1 MCNFAANFY
10 TMNLVIDVG
19 NSAVKLAVFD
29 GFKLVSVTKES
40 KTRLVSTVKSLIK
53 KFKISDTIISKVGRL
68 SPQTT
73 DKISHLTNLIV
84 LSSDT
89 LLPFQN
95 CYKTPETLGVDR
107 LALAAAAVLHYPH
120 QNVLV
125 IDAGT
130 CVTYDFVNENHQY
143 LGGAISPGLTMRYK
157 AMHTFTEKLPL
168 LKPSSTNMLIGGTTL
183 ESMHTGAFVGI
194 LNEIDGFISTYKSNY
209 PNLTVI
215 LTGGDAKIL
224 GNQLKNSIF
233 ANSNFLLEGL
243 NSILEFNITK

>member
-1 MCNFAANFY
+1 
-10 TMNLVIDVG
+10 MNLIIDVG
-19 NSAVKLAVFD
+19 NTAVKLAVFD
-29 GFKLVSVTKES
+29 GFKLKTQTTES
-40 KTRLVSTVKSLIK
+40 KTRVLSAVKSLIK
-53 KFKISDTIISKVGRL
+53 KFKVNHAIISKVGSL
-68 SPQTT
+68 SHYTIH
-73 DKISHLTNLIV
+73 KISEYTNLII
-84 LSSDT
+84 LTKDT
-89 LLPFQN
+89 PVPFKN
-95 CYKTPETLGVDR
+95 CYKTPETLGADR
-107 LALAAAAVLHYPH
+107 IALAAAAVLQYP
-120 QNVLV
+120 NTNLLV

-130 CVTYDFVNENHQY
+130 CVTYDFINNQKQY

-168 LKPSSTNMLIGGTTL
+168 LKPNATNQLTGGTTL
-183 ESMHTGAFVGI
+183 ESMHTGTFVGI
-194 LNEIDGFISTYKSNY
+194 LNEIDGFISAYKNIY

>member
-1 MCNFAANFY
+1 
-10 TMNLVIDVG
+10 MNLVIDVG
-19 NSAVKLAVFD
+19 NSTVKLAVFD
-29 GFKLVSVTKES
+29 GFKLMSITKES

-53 KFKISDTIISKVGRL
+53 KFKVSHAIISKVGHL
-68 SPQTT
+68 SPKTI
-73 DKISHLTNLIV
+73 DKISHLTNLII
-84 LSSDT
+84 LNKDT
-89 LLPFQN
+89 ALPFQN
-95 CYKTPETLGVDR
+95 CYKTPETLGADR
-107 LALAAAAVLHYPH
+107 IALAAAAVLHYAH
-120 QNVLV
+120 HNILA

-130 CVTYDFVNENHQY
+130 CITYDFVNENHQY
-143 LGGAISPGLTMRYK
+143 LGGAISPGLNMRYK

-168 LKPSSTNMLIGGTTL
+168 LKPSSTNMIIGGTTL

-194 LNEIDGFISTYKSNY
+194 LNEIDGFISAYKNIY

-224 GNQLKNSIF
+224 ANQLKNSIF

>member
-1 MCNFAANFY
+1 
-10 TMNLVIDVG
+10 MNLVIDVG
-19 NSAVKLAVFD
+19 NTAVKLAVFD
-29 GFKLVSVTKES
+29 GVKMVSITKES
-40 KTRLVSTVKSLIK
+40 KTRVVSTVKSLIK
-53 KFKISDTIISKVGRL
+53 KFKIDNAIISKVGYI

-73 DKISHLTNLIV
+73 NKISQLTKLVI
-84 LSSDT
+84 LDQDT

-95 CYKTPETLGVDR
+95 CYKTPETLGADR
-107 LALAAAAVLHYPH
+107 MALAAAAVLQYPNTH
-120 QNVLV
+120 VFV

-130 CVTYDFVNENHQY
+130 CITYDFVNEHHQY

-168 LKPSSTNMLIGGTTL
+168 LKPSVTNQLTGGTTV
-183 ESMHTGAFVGI
+183 ESMHTGTFVGI
-194 LNEIDGFISTYKSNY
+194 LNEIDGFIDAYKNIY

>member
-1 MCNFAANFY
+1 MRIFTPNFSV
-10 TMNLVIDVG
+10 MNLIIDVG
-19 NSAVKLAVFD
+19 NTAVKLAVFD
-29 GFKLVSVTKES
+29 RFKLLSQTTES
-40 KTRLVSTVKSLIK
+40 KTRVLSSVKSLIK
-53 KFKISDTIISKVGRL
+53 KFKVNHAIISKVGSL
-68 SPQTT
+68 SHQTIH
-73 DKISHLTNLIV
+73 KISEYTNLII
-84 LSSDT
+84 LNKDT
-89 LLPFQN
+89 PIPFEN

-107 LALAAAAVLHYPH
+107 IALAAAAIHNYP
-120 QNVLV
+120 NTTVLV

-130 CVTYDFVNENHQY
+130 CITYDFINENHQY

-168 LKPSSTNMLIGGTTL
+168 LKPGTTNQLTGGTTL

-194 LNEIDGFISTYKSNY
+194 LNEIDGFISAYKNIY